1 MYFVG
6 TLINSDG
13 EGNAYIGRID
23 EPLANDIADYLG
35 AWAWARRYK
44 QCYPQHIFVVGG
56 DFQAPE
62 DPKREPVSVE

>member
-6 TLINSDG
+6 MLIDLDGQGNS
-13 EGNAYIGRID
+13 YIGRID
-23 EPLANDIADYLG
+23 EPLVNGIPDYLG
-35 AWAWARRYK
+35 AWARARRYK